1 MSTVKL
7 QLMQRAKAHG
17 DTEMTGKTLQIL
29 ELNSSGRQDGS
40 ITRQLSAE
48 LIAALEDRHGTID
61 ITRRDLAAGVPFVN
75 GAWIEANFTPD
86 EERTTKH
93 EETLA
98 YSNELVE
105 ELKNADTL
113 VIGVPVYNFS
123 IAATLK
129 AWIDMIARARL
140 TFRYT
145 ENGPVGL
152 LEGKKAY
159 LVVATGGVPVGS
171 PMDFATPY
179 LRHALSFVG
188 ITDVEIVAADRV
200 NNNAEE
206 SMDRARAH
214 IAEAV
219 HLSAAAA

>member
-1 MSTVKL
+1 MEHKSL
-7 QLMQRAKAHG
+7 R
-17 DTEMTGKTLQIL
+17 IL
-29 ELNSSGRQDGS
+29 EISSSGRYDGS
-40 ITRQLSAE
+40 VTRQLSAD
-48 LIAALEDRHGTID
+48 LIAALEDRHQYVD
-61 ITRRDLAAGVPFVN
+61 ITRRNVGSGVPFVN
-75 GAWIEANFTPD
+75 EAWIEANFTPD
-86 EERTTKH
+86 EERTLKH
-93 EETLA
+93 RETLA
-98 YSNELVE
+98 YSDELVN
-105 ELKNADTL
+105 ELKNADAV

-140 TFRYT
+140 TFQYT

-152 LEGKKAY
+152 LKGKKAY

-188 ITDVEIVAADRV
+188 ITDVEIIAADRI
-200 NNNAEE
+200 NTDIEE
-206 SMDRARAH
+206 SMDRARAQ